1 MTLKQTFLAASALL
15 GLSAAGASPHV
26 PAPAAAPAHASALG
40 LGALPAIA
48 RVDPRY
54 QGYNIEMVEV
64 TGGRFWAPYGG
75 PAGERYRQRPPI
87 DLGDPKLVALAKAL
101 GPSLL
106 RVSGT
111 WANNTY
117 LEAEGEHLS
126 APPAGFVQVLTRA
139 QWRAVVAFS
148 KAVDAPIVTSFAVS
162 KGTRG
167 ADGVWTTTQ
176 AQRLL
181 DLTREAGGSL
191 YAAEFFNEANMP
203 SAAPEMPQGYTA
215 ANYAAEFRLF
225 RDWARRAAPGMKILG
240 VGGVGEAGLLSEV
253 PVAADFGSHV
263 STEDMMKGNP
273 NSLDAVSYHFY
284 GSVSQ
289 RCAGLGIGTAQKP
302 DALTARW
309 LDLTLRDY
317 DYYARLRDRY
327 EPGKPM
333 WNTETAQAACGGS
346 PWASTFLDTFRY
358 LNQNAALAQRG
369 LQVMLHNTLA
379 ASDYAL
385 IDRDTLTP
393 RPNYWAAVL
402 WRRIMG
408 ETVLAAPRSP
418 SPALRLYAH
427 CLAGTRGGVGLL
439 ALNTGEAAQGLVL
452 GGKGRAW
459 TLTGQPTET
468 RSLLVNG
475 VAPALSADLALTG
488 LDGVPTAG
496 RVTLPGQAIAF
507 YAIPGAAN
515 PACR

>member
-1 MTLKQTFLAASALL
+1 MRKILLCATALVALTGAANPPSPSLQL
-15 GLSAAGASPHV
+15 GKLDKIGTVS
-26 PAPAAAPAHASALG
+26 
-40 LGALPAIA
+40 
-48 RVDPRY
+48 DRY
-54 QGYNIEMVEV
+54 QAYNVEMVEV

-75 PAGERYRQRPPI
+75 PADERYRQRPPI
-87 DLGDPKLVALAKAL
+87 DLADPKLIALARAL

-126 APPAGFVQVLTRA
+126 APPPGFVQVLTRD
-139 QWRAVVAFS
+139 QWKAVVAFS

-162 KGTRG
+162 NGTRG
-167 ADGVWTTTQ
+167 ADGVWTTDQ
-176 AQRLL
+176 AQRRL
-181 DLTREAGGSL
+181 DLTREAGGTL

-203 SAAPEMPQGYTA
+203 SAAPEMPKGYTA
-215 ANYAAEFRLF
+215 ANYGAEFRLF
-225 RDWARRAAPGMKILG
+225 RDWARKAAPEMKILG
-240 VGGVGEAGLLSEV
+240 VGGVGEAGLLNDIPV
-253 PVAADFGSHV
+253 PTEMGSHV
-263 STEDMMKGNP
+263 STADMMKQNP
-273 NSLDAVSYHFY
+273 GSVDAVSYHFY

-289 RCAGLGIGTAQKP
+289 RCAGLGIGTAAKA

-309 LDLTLRDY
+309 LDLTLRDHA
-317 DYYARLRDRY
+317 YYAALKDKY

-358 LNQNAALAQRG
+358 LNQNAALAQKG
-369 LQVMLHNTLA
+369 LQVLMHNTLA

-402 WRRIMG
+402 WRRTMG
-408 ETVLAAPRSP
+408 ATVLASPRSP

-427 CLAGTRGGVGLL
+427 CLAGKPGGVAVL
-439 ALNTGEAAQGLVL
+439 ALNTGEAPQRLNL
-452 GGKGRAW
+452 GNKALGW
-459 TLTGQPTET
+459 SMTGQPLDT
-468 RSLLVNG
+468 RTVLVNG
-475 VAPALSADLALTG
+475 KAPALSADLVLTG
-488 LDGVPTAG
+488 LDGVATPASTI
-496 RVTLPGQAIAF
+496 VPGQSIAF
-507 YAIPGAAN
+507 FAVAGAAN

>member
-1 MTLKQTFLAASALL
+1 MRIRKTLLVATALIAL
-15 GLSAAGASPHV
+15 GGASDV
-26 PAPAAAPAHASALG
+26 QTASLQLG
-40 LGALPAIA
+40 KLA
-48 RVDPRY
+48 RVATVDARY

-75 PAGERYRQRPPI
+75 PANERYRQRPPI
-87 DLGDPKLVALAKAL
+87 DLTDPRLIALAKGL
-101 GPSLL
+101 GPSLM

-139 QWRAVVAFS
+139 QWKNVVVFS

-162 KGTRG
+162 NGTRG
-167 ADGVWTTTQ
+167 ADGVWTTEQ
-176 AQRLL
+176 AQRRL
-181 DLTREAGGSL
+181 DLTREAGGSI

-203 SAAPEMPQGYTA
+203 SAAPEMPKLYTA
-215 ANYAAEFRLF
+215 TNYGTEFRIF
-225 RDWARRAAPGMKILG
+225 RDWARKAAPDMKILG
-240 VGGVGEAGLLSEV
+240 VGGVGESGLLTDV
-253 PVAADFGSHV
+253 PVPAEFGSHV
-263 STEDMMKGNP
+263 SSEDMMAANP
-273 NSLDAVSYHFY
+273 NGVDVVSYHFY

-289 RCAGLGIGTAQKP
+289 RCEGLGIGTAVKAN
-302 DALTARW
+302 ALSAAW
-309 LDLTLRDY
+309 LDLTVRDYKYYAALRDK
-317 DYYARLRDRY
+317 Y

-358 LNQNAALAQRG
+358 LNQNAALAQLG
-369 LQVMLHNTLA
+369 LQAIQHNTLA

-402 WRRIMG
+402 WRRTMG
-408 ETVLAAPRSP
+408 TTVLASPKSP

-427 CLAGTRGGVGLL
+427 CQAGKPGGVTVM
-439 ALNTGEAAQGLVL
+439 ALNTGEAPQLLRL
-452 GGKGRAW
+452 GGKGLAW
-459 TLTGQPTET
+459 TINGQPVDT
-468 RSLLVNG
+468 RSVLING
-475 VAPALSADLALTG
+475 MAPG
-488 LDGVPTAG
+488 LDANGELAG
-496 RVTLPGQAIAF
+496 LGGMAVAGNVSVPGQAITF
-507 YAIPGAAN
+507 YAVPGANN